1 MTSRYFTPSKYT
13 DYQKETQ
20 WLNTIV
26 QTHDNFCFC
35 DNIWK
40 HLLECL
46 LARGNQFELSN
57 KEVRIIQKCL
67 IIKEED
73 GGDHTPP
80 EDGGHKE
87 EEEDNFILDSG
98 DLDQLFAAEKDIG

>member
-26 QTHDNFCFC
+26 QVHDNFCFC
-35 DNIWK
+35 DSIWK

-46 LARGNQFELSN
+46 LARGNQFDLSN
-57 KEVRIIQKCL
+57 KEKRIIQKCL
-67 IIKEED
+67 ISKEKD
-73 GGDHTPP
+73 GGDHTPQEP
-80 EDGGHKE
+80 TEDD
-87 EEEDNFILDSG
+87 EEDTDFNLDAG
-98 DLDQLFAAEKDIG
+98 DLEQLFAAEKDSG

>member
-1 MTSRYFTPSKYT
+1 MTSRYFTASKYT

-20 WLNTIV
+20 WLNNIV
-26 QTHDNFCFC
+26 GTHDNICFC

-57 KEVRIIQKCL
+57 KEKRIIQRCL
-67 IIKEED
+67 ITKEKD
-73 GGDHTPP
+73 GGDHTSHEP
-80 EDGGHKE
+80 EE
-87 EEEDNFILDSG
+87 NTEEDDDFNLDAGDLEQLFNAENDSG
-98 DLDQLFAAEKDIG
+98 

>member
-1 MTSRYFTPSKYT
+1 MTSRYFKPSGYT

-26 QTHDNFCFC
+26 QTHDNICFC

-57 KEVRIIQKCL
+57 KEKRIIQKCL
-67 IIKEED
+67 ITKEKD
-73 GGDHTPP
+73 GGDHTPQEEEKDTE
-80 EDGGHKE
+80 EDGDFH
-87 EEEDNFILDSG
+87 LDEG
-98 DLDQLFAAEKDIG
+98 DLQQLFDVETTSG